1 VEKVRE
7 GDRFVTTRDTPVRG
21 VTHWRAPFTGGFSA
35 TLPEGTV
42 LVADIDGVEGAEAFC
57 CRPERYEAVEAEL
70 VPEEERLAGK
80 YDGYSLVL
88 LYSDV
93 GVLLRRI

>member
-1 VEKVRE
+1 MEV
-7 GDRFVTTRDTPVRG
+7 
-21 VTHWRAPFTGGFSA
+21 
-35 TLPEGTV
+35 
-42 LVADIDGVEGAEAFC
+42 
-57 CRPERYEAVEAEL
+57 VEAEL
-70 VPEEERLAGK
+70 VPEEERLAAK